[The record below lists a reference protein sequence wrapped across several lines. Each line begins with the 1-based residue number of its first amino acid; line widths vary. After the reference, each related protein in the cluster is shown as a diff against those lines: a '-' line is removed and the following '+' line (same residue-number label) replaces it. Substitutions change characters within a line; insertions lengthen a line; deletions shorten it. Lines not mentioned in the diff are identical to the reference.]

1 MALKKKVNFLKIKEI
16 ILSELKKI
24 KSHPSQFVYQFILEK
39 SFRGIDG
46 YAANSKIPGV
56 KIAKIKMKN
65 DPRNVPLGGARVK
78 YAIASTV
85 APGKTMGNI
94 NRRLQYTTT
103 TLSNDNGQ
111 RAIGHQCVLGGCIWT
126 RNHQLT
132 ITECASKLVDQQG
145 HQRQTQ
151 HGDSRA
157 SEN

>member
-24 KSHPSQFVYQFILEK
+24 KSHPSQFVYEFILEK

-78 YAIASTV
+78 YAIASTGPANDSV
-85 APGKTMGNI
+85 YSKAAPVEQFIFGDKTLDTDYYIQVG
-94 NRRLQYTTT
+94 RFD
-103 TLSNDNGQ
+103 TLWPIRYGP
-111 RAIGHQCVLGGCIWT
+111 
-126 RNHQLT
+126 
-132 ITECASKLVDQQG
+132 
-145 HQRQTQ
+145 
-151 HGDSRA
+151 
-157 SEN
+157 